1 MVLAFGLWA
10 RCCQTGSGLVPAAT
24 CLGLVQPVLD
34 AMALSAA
41 ILSQSAVIGADRS
54 RLSRLGRSRLGRSL
68 LGLLLASVLLL
79 GAGAPAAAA
88 MDYAK
93 QVLIGADFRGADL
106 QAVTFNLTNLRDA
119 DFHGADLRN
128 ASLFGAKLQDADL
141 GEADLRDA
149 TLDSAVF
156 DGTDLRNAR
165 LDDAFAFNTKFSNV
179 LIEGADFTNVPLRGD
194 ALKTLCAI
202 ASGTNPSSGR
212 ATRDTLGCG

>member
-1 MVLAFGLWA
+1 MASAEASTCPHPATAAAARSAPAGSTIWIAGRAGAGWRLRCGQLRQGLL
-10 RCCQTGSGLVPAAT
+10 RP
-24 CLGLVQPVLD
+24 
-34 AMALSAA
+34 
-41 ILSQSAVIGADRS
+41 S
-54 RLSRLGRSRLGRSL
+54 RLQRSL
-68 LGLLLASVLLL
+68 WGLLLASVLLL
-79 GAGAPAAAA
+79 GGLEPVAAA

-106 QAVTFNLTNLRDA
+106 RGVTFNLTNLRDA

-128 ASLFGAKLQDADL
+128 ASLFGAKLQDADMA
-141 GEADLRDA
+141 EADLRDA

-179 LIEGADFTNVPLRGD
+179 QIEGADFTNVPLRGD

-212 ATRDTLGCG
+212 ATRDTLGCA